1 MTPPVMAPT
10 VVHQLKASLPV
21 LFIRERRTFIAY
33 TPALDL
39 SAWGSTAK
47 AARKNFE
54 TTLRLFFEEVMAA
67 GTLDEVLREQGWS
80 KQQHGWRPPV
90 EVQKILYVPLR
101 VPVST

>member
-1 MTPPVMAPT
+1 MTPNVT
-10 VVHQLKASLPV
+10 HHLKASLPV

-39 SAWGSTAK
+39 SASGSSAK

-67 GTLDEVLREQGWS
+67 GTLDRVLREQGWS
-80 KQQHGWRPPV
+80 KQNHGWEPPV
-90 EVQKILYVPLR
+90 EVRKILFVPLR